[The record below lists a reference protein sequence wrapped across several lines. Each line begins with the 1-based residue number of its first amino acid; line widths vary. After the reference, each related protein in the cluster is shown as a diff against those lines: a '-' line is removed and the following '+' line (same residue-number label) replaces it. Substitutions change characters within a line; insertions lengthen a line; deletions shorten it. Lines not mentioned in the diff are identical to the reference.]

1 MEASAD
7 LTIAQWR
14 QSPNLRG
21 IIEVWL
27 GVVRDEFEAVVSRLE
42 SMGRVDEAEGVWLDY
57 LGERVGLSRPFA
69 RQADDSVAFGFDDA
83 GVGFDQGRVSNV
95 VALEPRP
102 PVGDALY
109 RRLIKARAAYDVA
122 PGTLASYRNAMQYID
137 PNAIVTDNH
146 DMTFRVATA
155 RSDDV
160 RLADTVGAL
169 PRPAGVRM
177 VVQSAGKFG
186 YDDAGVGFGQGGLND

>member
-21 IIEVWL
+21 IIEIWL
-27 GVVRDEFEAVVSRLE
+27 GVVRDEIESAIPRIE
-42 SMGRVDEAEGVWLDY
+42 SMGRVDEAQGVWLDY
-57 LGERVGLSRPFA
+57 LGERMGLNRPYA
-69 RQADDSVAFGFDDA
+69 RHADTSAEFGFDDA
-83 GVGFDQGRVSNV
+83 GIGFDQARVSNIES
-95 VALEPRP
+95 LEPRP
-102 PVGDALY
+102 PIGDALY

-122 PGTLASYRNAMQYID
+122 PGTLSGYRAAMQFID

-155 RSDDV
+155 RADDV

-169 PRPAGVRM
+169 PRPVGVRM
-177 VVQSAGKFG
+177 VVQTTGKFG